1 MLPTNARE
9 RGARRSFKGRKEV
22 AIYPKEAHKIRVR
35 WLLLAQNTSLP
46 TWCFVG
52 VLIQLFVQQLHPVFS
67 VTKLQ
72 MIICHAQHSFVCRST
87 IGIDLLNTTLTILAV
102 KLNAYSKID
111 EAIYTDLNPLVGL
124 SLSGIPGAH
133 D

>member
-1 MLPTNARE
+1 
-9 RGARRSFKGRKEV
+9 
-22 AIYPKEAHKIRVR
+22 
-35 WLLLAQNTSLP
+35 
-46 TWCFVG
+46 
-52 VLIQLFVQQLHPVFS
+52 
-67 VTKLQ
+67 
-72 MIICHAQHSFVCRST
+72 MIICDAQHSFVCRST

-124 SLSGIPGAH
+124 SLSEIPGAH

>member
-1 MLPTNARE
+1 MLYKN
-9 RGARRSFKGRKEV
+9 V
-22 AIYPKEAHKIRVR
+22 AIVDFKTERRLVASCTSEASAGSEHI
-35 WLLLAQNTSLP
+35 LP
-46 TWCFVG
+46 TWCFLG
-52 VLIQLFVQQLHPVFS
+52 VVIKLFVQYLYPVFS

-124 SLSGIPGAH
+124 SLSEIPGAH